1 MEYPGAIYHVINR
14 GERREEIFRDDA
26 DRERFLETLGEVC
39 VKTGWQVLAWCL
51 MGETDQQAV
60 TPG

>member
-1 MEYPGAIYHVINR
+1 MNR

-26 DRERFLETLGEVC
+26 DRERFLETLEEVC
-39 VKTGWQVLAWCL
+39 VKTGGQVPAWCL
-51 MGETDQQAV
+51 MGETDQEAV